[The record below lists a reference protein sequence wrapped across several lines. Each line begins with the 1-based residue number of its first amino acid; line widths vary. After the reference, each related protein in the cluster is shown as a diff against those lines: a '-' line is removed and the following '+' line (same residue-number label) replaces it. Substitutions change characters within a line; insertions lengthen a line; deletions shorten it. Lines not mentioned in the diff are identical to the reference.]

1 LPGCGK
7 KRGKNLLSTCSGK
20 AAVRAKAILAAMARL
35 DPPFEGEAGRTYS
48 FLDSSRMRNVQYGR
62 AHIGNG
68 AVQHVI
74 QCPLCYLPLA
84 PEGRE
89 AMAEKLVL
97 VGVIPEIV
105 VIGPAEQVVWL
116 SDAANLKIE
125 FDPNRCPFQSN
136 VFQAP
141 QGRQLQSGPPRP
153 GTNPGSY
160 KYRLWMNDQPIGH
173 GEVILREK

>member
-1 LPGCGK
+1 
-7 KRGKNLLSTCSGK
+7 
-20 AAVRAKAILAAMARL
+20 
-35 DPPFEGEAGRTYS
+35 
-48 FLDSSRMRNVQYGR
+48 MRNGQYGG
-62 AHIGNG
+62 AHIGNV
-68 AVQHVI
+68 AVQQVI
-74 QCPLCYLPLA
+74 QSSLCYLHSGGLRVEPAPDDA

>member
-1 LPGCGK
+1 MAKQEVLIGPK
-7 KRGKNLLSTCSGK
+7 SKPK
-20 AAVRAKAILAAMARL
+20 ARRL
-35 DPPFEGEAGRTYS
+35 KPTPP
-48 FLDSSRMRNVQYGR
+48 
-62 AHIGNG
+62 I
-68 AVQHVI
+68 
-74 QCPLCYLPLA
+74 LCYLHHA
-84 PEGRE
+84 PEGRGT
-89 AMAEKLVL
+89 MAEKLVL

-116 SDAANLKIE
+116 SDTANLKIE

-153 GTNPGSY
+153 GVNPGSY

>member
-1 LPGCGK
+1 M
-7 KRGKNLLSTCSGK
+7 LSSS
-20 AAVRAKAILAAMARL
+20 ARNST
-35 DPPFEGEAGRTYS
+35 A
-48 FLDSSRMRNVQYGR
+48 
-62 AHIGNG
+62 
-68 AVQHVI
+68 
-74 QCPLCYLPLA
+74 A

-89 AMAEKLVL
+89 EMAEKLVL

-105 VIGPAEQVVWL
+105 VISPAEQVVWL
-116 SDAANLKIE
+116 SDSANLKIE

-153 GTNPGSY
+153 GVNPGSY